1 MIIMHVHGTQVHT
14 RYAYTYTCILH
25 IFKDYFKKKIR
36 FFILLQST
44 IFFQTKY
51 IPHVIVR
58 VYLVYQIESMVW
70 TLALFFS

>member
-58 VYLVYQIESMVW
+58 VYLGLPDRWCGHWPY
-70 TLALFFS
+70 FFPK